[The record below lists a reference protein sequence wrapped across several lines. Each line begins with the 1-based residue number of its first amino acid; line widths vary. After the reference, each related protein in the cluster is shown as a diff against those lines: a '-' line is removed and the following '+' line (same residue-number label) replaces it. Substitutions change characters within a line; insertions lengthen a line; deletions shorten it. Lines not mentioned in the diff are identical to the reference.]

1 MVSINLL
8 SDFRGYKQDEESVV
22 LCVHGFPTSNY
33 DWSKVGGPLCLYEP
47 VNSKSSPHIPPPWIL
62 DWGLSFSVQQGI

>member
-47 VNSKSSPHIPPPWIL
+47 VNSK
-62 DWGLSFSVQQGI
+62 